1 MSRAERTEEGRQQA
15 EGPGPLLERERE
27 RQGLSRQQVAERL
40 NLDVSVIDAIES
52 ENYAALGAPVFAKGH
67 LGHYA
72 SLLGL
77 PVDATLDAYSRSQNQ
92 VSQPTLVPKSRFEL
106 PQDDRRPR
114 WPWVVGGLLLFLVA
128 AALVAYVSE
137 YGFRL
142 PFHGP
147 SAVFAPASKPEN
159 ADATRVVTAETADG
173 AASRQGDGPGME
185 SAVRPAVPA
194 SQIGSVPA
202 GDDSALP
209 ATVQPGQLELELRF
223 SADSWVEIYDRSG
236 QAVFYDLGRAGTAR
250 TVLAAAPLSVTLG
263 NAGAVGLSISG
274 RMVSVP
280 QPVSGQTVSRF
291 SIDPEGA
298 LR

>member
-1 MSRAERTEEGRQQA
+1 MSRAERAEERQQA

-40 NLDVSVIDAIES
+40 NLDVGVIDAIET
-52 ENYAALGAPVFAKGH
+52 ENYVALGAPVFAKGH

-114 WPWVVGGLLLFLVA
+114 WPWVVGGLMLFLVA
-128 AALVAYVSE
+128 AAVVAYVSE

-147 SAVFAPASKPEN
+147 SAVFAHAPEPEK
-159 ADATRVVTAETADG
+159 AETTRVVAAEAADG
-173 AASRQGDGPGME
+173 AASRQGGEPGME
-185 SAVRPAVPA
+185 AAAVPA
-194 SQIGSVPA
+194 APASQSESVPT
-202 GDDSALP
+202 GDEVAPSA
-209 ATVQPGQLELELRF
+209 TRQPGQLELELRF

-274 RMVSVP
+274 RSVSLP